1 MKRLIAVLRG
11 QDRGMATA
19 EYAVGTIAACGF
31 AGVLYKIL
39 TSKAVEDV
47 LVHVVKA
54 ALSVLF

>member
-11 QDRGMATA
+11 QDCGMATA

-39 TSKAVEDV
+39 TSKGVEDV